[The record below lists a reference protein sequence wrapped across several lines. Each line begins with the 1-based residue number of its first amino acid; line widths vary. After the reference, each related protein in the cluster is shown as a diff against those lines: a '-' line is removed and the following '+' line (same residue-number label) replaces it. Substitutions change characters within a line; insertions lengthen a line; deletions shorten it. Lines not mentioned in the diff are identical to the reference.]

1 MLGPVRTEQ
10 DGTGREQAWQA
21 ELEWLFARQRFGVHP
36 GLGRVQALLA
46 RLGDPQASF
55 RTVLVGGTNGKGS
68 TAATL
73 AAMLRAGSVRAGLF
87 TSPHLTRF
95 TERFV
100 VDGQELPEEVVGAA
114 LVRVRPEAE
123 AVEASFFEI
132 VTALGALLFAEAGVQ
147 VAVMEVGLGG
157 RLDSTNALDPVL
169 SVVTNVALDH
179 TEFLGDTLEAI
190 AAEKAGILRAGRPA
204 VVGVAAG
211 VEPMFAS
218 TGADLWRLDDHLLG
232 TRLLGWEGA
241 QVTLRGPDG
250 PVTLPTPLLGAHG
263 GRNAALAAVAALRL
277 GLPAGAV
284 TRGAASVQWPGRL
297 EVLAWQGGRVLLDG
311 AHNPDGAR
319 ALADALRDLGVG
331 PLPLVF
337 GAAGDK
343 DISGVAAALRSC
355 ASEVI
360 LTRAAL
366 SPRAADPQALA
377 SLFAG
382 LPVTVTDS
390 PAAALAV
397 LAARHAPLALVC
409 GSLYLLGE
417 VRPLLLGEAGA
428 SHERWQ

>member
-1 MLGPVRTEQ
+1 MRTDQ
-10 DGTGREQAWQA
+10 DGTGWQEAWQA
-21 ELEWLFARQRFGVHP
+21 ELDWLFARQRFGVHP

-46 RLGDPQASF
+46 RLETPQASF

-100 VDGQELPEEVVGAA
+100 VDGQELPEAVVAAA
-114 LVRVRPEAE
+114 LARVRPAAE
-123 AVEASFFEI
+123 AVGASFFEI
-132 VTALGALLFAEAGVQ
+132 VTALGALLFAQAGVQ

-190 AAEKAGILRAGRPA
+190 AREKAGILRAGRPA
-204 VVGVAAG
+204 VVGAAPQ
-211 VEPMFAS
+211 VQAIFAAQ
-218 TGADLWRLDDHLLG
+218 GADVWRLDDHLLG
-232 TRLLGWEGA
+232 TELRGWQGA
-241 QVTLRGPDG
+241 QVTLAGKEGP
-250 PVTLPTPLLGAHG
+250 LSLSTPLLGAHG
-263 GRNAALAAVAALRL
+263 ARNAALAALAALRL
-277 GLPAGAV
+277 GLPADAV
-284 TRGAASVQWPGRL
+284 ARGAASVQWPGRL

-319 ALADALRDLGVG
+319 ALAAALGELGVG
-331 PLPLVF
+331 PIPLVF

-343 DISGVAAALRSC
+343 DISGVAAALHSC

-366 SPRAADPQALA
+366 SPRAADPHSLA

-390 PAAALAV
+390 PMGALSV
-397 LAARHAPLALVC
+397 LAARRAPLALVC

-428 SHERWQ
+428 SRERWQ